1 VRAVTD
7 DGDAAA
13 SVRHAWSAS
22 DRYVPRRF
30 VQPLQRFLATESA
43 GGVVLMGI
51 VAASIVAGLV
61 GLAMLRSVAAAGTED
76 VEAGSDA
83 ADAAA

>member
-1 VRAVTD
+1 MRAVND
-7 DGDAAA
+7 DPGTAA

-61 GLAMLRSVAAAGTED
+61 GLALLRSVSGGRD
-76 VEAGSDA
+76 GGRRGGSDA